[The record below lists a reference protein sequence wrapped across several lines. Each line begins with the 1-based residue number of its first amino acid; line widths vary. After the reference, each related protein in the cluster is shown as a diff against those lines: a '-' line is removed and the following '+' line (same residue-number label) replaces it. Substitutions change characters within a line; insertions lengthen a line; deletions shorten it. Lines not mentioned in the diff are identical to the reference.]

1 MTKPWSNEL
10 KRIAFGTAAV
20 LVVGSVFD
28 RLVLVAL
35 LASVAYLGFNLFQV
49 YRLERWLERR
59 RQERPPESL
68 GIWND
73 IFNELYWLQE
83 RTRQR
88 KLKLASIIDR
98 FKQASEAT
106 PDATVILRSSGAIE
120 WLNQAAI
127 VQLGLHSPQ
136 DIGRPIGDLL
146 RDVELTAYLAAD
158 DYEDSIE
165 IRSPVVD
172 NRTLSVRVVP
182 YGDDRRLLLAR
193 DVTRIHRLEN
203 VRRDF
208 VANVSHELRS
218 PLTVIRGYVETM
230 EDSLDELGEQWE
242 KPVLQMDQQVNRMCR
257 IVDDL
262 LALSRLESNPEA
274 AASNPVR
281 VAEML
286 ETIRDDA
293 RGLTNEDLQVWIEAD
308 ADLQL
313 AGEYNELYSAF
324 SNLVFNAVQYT
335 PASRN
340 IYLRWYADDAGAY
353 LEVEDQGIGIEP
365 EHISRLTERFYRVDK
380 ARSRAVGGTGLGLAI
395 VKHVLVRHQA
405 TLHINS
411 IVGEGS
417 TFVCHFHLSRVSR
430 GAVSSD
436 RRAV

>member
-1 MTKPWSNEL
+1 M
-10 KRIAFGTAAV
+10 
-20 LVVGSVFD
+20 
-28 RLVLVAL
+28 
-35 LASVAYLGFNLFQV
+35 
-49 YRLERWLERR
+49 
-59 RQERPPESL
+59 
-68 GIWND
+68 
-73 IFNELYWLQE
+73 
-83 RTRQR
+83 
-88 KLKLASIIDR
+88 
-98 FKQASEAT
+98 
-106 PDATVILRSSGAIE
+106 RSSGAIE

-165 IRSPVVD
+165 IRSPVAD

-230 EDSLDELGEQWE
+230 EDSLDELGEQWQ
-242 KPVLQMDQQVNRMCR
+242 KPVRQMDQQVNRMCR

-293 RGLTNEDLQVWIEAD
+293 RGLATEDVQIWIEAD
-308 ADLQL
+308 AELLL

-365 EHISRLTERFYRVDK
+365 EHISRLTERFLPGRQSPFRGRSGVPGSGWPSSSTCWCAIRLLCTSTASS
-380 ARSRAVGGTGLGLAI
+380 ARAQPSCVI
-395 VKHVLVRHQA
+395 
-405 TLHINS
+405 
-411 IVGEGS
+411 S
-417 TFVCHFHLSRVSR
+417 T
-430 GAVSSD
+430 
-436 RRAV
+436 